1 MKNIIHWNYLL
12 KHWASTLLI
21 APFIVQILMYISK
34 NNAHQ
39 IVGLLEVYPITLI
52 VSVVFSLPTYVI
64 YGIIDY
70 FAIKNSVSEK
80 TNKYIL
86 ICTALV
92 GILFTFLI
100 LFKTN
105 QLEIILGYGIT
116 SVFFGIILKLSGNN
130 T

>member
-1 MKNIIHWNYLL
+1 ML